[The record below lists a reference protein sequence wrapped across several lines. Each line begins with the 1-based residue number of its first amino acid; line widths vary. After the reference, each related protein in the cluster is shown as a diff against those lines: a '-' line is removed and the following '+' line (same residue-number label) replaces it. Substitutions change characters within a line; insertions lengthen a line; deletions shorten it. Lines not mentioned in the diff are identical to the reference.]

1 MLILILGMYS
11 QKIRSLLKGIKESD
25 KIKVVTKGKS
35 YQGVLMPRSELGSPD
50 YLVVKLDNGYNVG
63 LKYEPTM
70 KVKKMPSKP
79 PAIVKKPRVKQ
90 NKKLPAI
97 SLLST
102 GGTIASKVDYKTG
115 GVTAALDADDII
127 EAIPELLDYVYVK
140 DSKMMFQLMSE
151 DITPNEWIKMAKTVE
166 KELNSGLKGVVITHG
181 TDIMHYSSAALS
193 FMLPNVSKPV
203 VLVGSQRSTD
213 RGSADSAMNLICSA
227 IVAGKSD
234 IAEVGICMHGSME
247 DNICFFNR
255 GTKVRKMHTSRR
267 DTFRPI
273 NSLPIAKVWPSGK
286 IETLQRYNK
295 RTDVDVKADACFEKK
310 VALVK
315 SYPGSGGLDILKYLT
330 DKGYKG
336 FVIEATGFGHVP
348 TRTIQKEDSWIPT
361 IKGLVEK
368 GIPVVVSSQ
377 AIYGRVNPNVY
388 TNLRI
393 LFHEAKAIPAEDMLP
408 ETAYVKLG
416 WVLAHTTKPEKVREM
431 MLTNYA
437 GEISKRTLPETFLY

>member
-1 MLILILGMYS
+1 M
-11 QKIRSLLKGIKESD
+11 
-25 KIKVVTKGKS
+25 TKGKT
-35 YQGVLMPRSELGSPD
+35 YQGIVMPRSELGSPD
-50 YLVVKLDNGYNVG
+50 YLIVKLDNGYNVG
-63 LKYEPTM
+63 LRYEKTM
-70 KVKKMPSKP
+70 NV
-79 PAIVKKPRVKQ
+79 
-90 NKKLPAI
+90 KKLPPKKGVVMKKPKVVQDKNLPPI

-115 GVTAALDADDII
+115 GVSPAMSADDII
-127 EAIPELLDYVYVK
+127 EAVPELLDFVYVK
-140 DSKMMFQLMSE
+140 DSKTIFQLASE
-151 DITPNEWIKMAKTVE
+151 DLTPDEWIKMAKTVE
-166 KELNSGLKGVVITHG
+166 KELNSGLNGVVITHG
-181 TDIMHYSSAALS
+181 TDIMHYTSAALS
-193 FMLPNVSKPV
+193 FMLPNLSKPV

-213 RGSADSAMNLICSA
+213 RGSADSAMNLLCSA
-227 IVAGKSD
+227 VVAGKSD

-273 NSLPIAKVWPSGK
+273 NTLPIAKVWPSGK
-286 IETLQRYNK
+286 IETLQKYNK
-295 RTDVDVKADACFEKK
+295 RTDADVKADACFEKK

-315 SYPGSGGLDILKYLT
+315 SYPGSASLEILKYLAA
-330 DKGYKG
+330 KGYKG

-348 TRTIQKEDSWIPT
+348 TRTLRKEDSWIPT
-361 IKGLVEK
+361 IKELVEK

-393 LFHEAKAIPAEDMLP
+393 LFHGTKAIPAEDMLP

-416 WVLAHTTKPEKVREM
+416 WVLAHTKDPEKVREM

-437 GEISKRTLPETFLY
+437 GEISDRSLPETFLY